1 MIIKSIDD
9 TRGYKGLPDGT
20 KVIFDEKITYIIGD
34 NYKTKST
41 ILSVPLWVMTG
52 YSLNGGNQEDV
63 SDDNRRN
70 LRNVTAQITIIDNE
84 GEEHSIFRSKGKS
97 NYVLLDGIRTTRE
110 SLSKFYKDI
119 QFFLCAYNPY
129 RFRSMKKDEQKELLL
144 RLLPNIEKEE
154 VFSLLTEEE
163 QEILGEPILDAK
175 EYNKEKRAK
184 IKEIEFEI
192 KRNEGIKESNLLTA
206 LKVEEK
212 EKTFDGQME
221 LLDLEAQYEN
231 LLKGGIG
238 AFNLEDIKKK
248 IKILEEKLS
257 KILKEDL
264 VNAKEKKNK
273 IQEKINN
280 VSSVNSECPVC
291 KQKIV
296 NEALR
301 KVLERQYNKEL
312 EALET
317 SIEKLKQEAKDYLTE
332 MNSKK
337 VLFNK
342 LNTSENKEKLEN
354 INTLKE
360 KIDNLKEEKLE
371 IELYNQ
377 RVETKNKEIRNSKLQ
392 IEKVE
397 DAIKKLNDAKELY
410 EKQIVVAKK
419 FRKLK
424 IEKQVRKIQNILDK
438 VTIEFYKIDT
448 STGEIIDDNE
458 YIVKYNGREYEKLSH
473 SQKMRADFEISNLI
487 NELAD
492 IHTPMFIDDA
502 ESIRDVNIKTNNQ
515 VVVAIFIKYSEL
527 KVLYD
532 YHNVL
537 EAKKASVDEQLRE
550 DRNINM
556 LNAA

>member
-20 KVIFDEKITYIIGD
+20 KVVFNEKITYIIGD

-52 YSLNGGNQEDV
+52 YSLNEGNQEDV
-63 SDDNRRN
+63 SDDNRPN

-97 NYVLLDGIRTTRE
+97 NYVLLDGVRTTRE
-110 SLSKFYKDI
+110 ALSKFYKDI

-154 VFSLLTEEE
+154 IFGLLTEEE
-163 QEILGEPILDAK
+163 QEILAEPILDAK

-212 EKTFDGQME
+212 DKTFDKEME

-238 AFNLEDIKKK
+238 AFNLEDIKRK
-248 IKILEEKLS
+248 IKLLEEKLS

-273 IQEKINN
+273 IQEKLNN

-301 KVLERQYNKEL
+301 KALERQYNKEL
-312 EALET
+312 ETLDT
-317 SIEKLKQEAKDYLTE
+317 SIEKLKQEAKDYLAE

-337 VLFNK
+337 TLFNK

-354 INTLKE
+354 ITTLKE
-360 KIDNLKEEKLE
+360 KIESLKEEKLE

-377 RVETKNKEIRNSKLQ
+377 KVEAKRKEIRNAKLQ

-397 DAIKKLNDAKELY
+397 DAIKTLTQTKELY
-410 EKQIVVAKK
+410 ENQIVVAKK

-424 IEKQVRKIQNILDK
+424 IERQVKRVQNLLDK
-438 VTIEFYKIDT
+438 VTIDFYKVDT
-448 STGEIIDDNE
+448 ST
-458 YIVKYNGREYEKLSH
+458 R
-473 SQKMRADFEISNLI
+473 
-487 NELAD
+487 
-492 IHTPMFIDDA
+492 
-502 ESIRDVNIKTNNQ
+502 
-515 VVVAIFIKYSEL
+515 
-527 KVLYD
+527 
-532 YHNVL
+532 
-537 EAKKASVDEQLRE
+537 
-550 DRNINM
+550 RNYR
-556 LNAA
+556 

>member
-20 KVIFDEKITYIIGD
+20 KVVFNEKITYIIGD

-52 YSLNGGNQEDV
+52 YSLNEGNQEDV
-63 SDDNRRN
+63 SDDNRPN

-110 SLSKFYKDI
+110 ALSKFYKDI

-154 VFSLLTEEE
+154 IFGLLTEEE
-163 QEILGEPILDAK
+163 QEILAEPILDAK

-212 EKTFDGQME
+212 DKTFDKEME

-238 AFNLEDIKKK
+238 AFNLEDIKRK
-248 IKILEEKLS
+248 IKLLEEKLS

-273 IQEKINN
+273 IQEKLNN

-301 KVLERQYNKEL
+301 KALERQYNKEL
-312 EALET
+312 ETLET
-317 SIEKLKQEAKDYLTE
+317 SIEKLKQEAKGYLAE

-337 VLFNK
+337 ALFNK

-354 INTLKE
+354 ITTLKE
-360 KIDNLKEEKLE
+360 KIESLKEEKLE
-371 IELYNQ
+371 IEIYNQ
-377 RVETKNKEIRNSKLQ
+377 KVEAKRKEIRNAKIQ

-397 DAIKKLNDAKELY
+397 DAIKTLTQTKELY
-410 EKQIVVAKK
+410 ENQIVVAKK

-424 IEKQVRKIQNILDK
+424 IERQVKRVQNLLDK
-438 VTIEFYKIDT
+438 VTIDFYKVDT
-448 STGEIIDDNE
+448 ST
-458 YIVKYNGREYEKLSH
+458 R
-473 SQKMRADFEISNLI
+473 
-487 NELAD
+487 
-492 IHTPMFIDDA
+492 
-502 ESIRDVNIKTNNQ
+502 
-515 VVVAIFIKYSEL
+515 
-527 KVLYD
+527 
-532 YHNVL
+532 
-537 EAKKASVDEQLRE
+537 
-550 DRNINM
+550 RNYR
-556 LNAA
+556 

>member
-20 KVIFDEKITYIIGD
+20 KVVFNEKITYIIGD

-52 YSLNGGNQEDV
+52 YSLNEGNQEDV
-63 SDDNRRN
+63 SDDNRPN
-70 LRNVTAQITIIDNE
+70 LRNVTAQITIIDND

-110 SLSKFYKDI
+110 ALSKFYKDI

-154 VFSLLTEEE
+154 IFSLLSEEE
-163 QEILGEPILDAK
+163 QEILAEPILDAK

-212 EKTFDGQME
+212 EKTFDKQME

-238 AFNLEDIKKK
+238 AFNLEDIKRK
-248 IKILEEKLS
+248 IKLLEEKLS

-264 VNAKEKKNK
+264 VNAKEKKKK
-273 IQEKINN
+273 IEEKINN

-301 KVLERQYNKEL
+301 KALERQYNKEL
-312 EALET
+312 ETLDT
-317 SIEKLKQEAKDYLTE
+317 SIEKLKQEAKNYLTE

-337 VLFNK
+337 ALFNK

-354 INTLKE
+354 ITTLKE
-360 KIDNLKEEKLE
+360 KIESLKEEKLE

-377 RVETKNKEIRNSKLQ
+377 KVEAKRKEIRNAKLQ

-397 DAIKKLNDAKELY
+397 DAIKTLTQTKELY
-410 EKQIVVAKK
+410 ENQIVVAKK

-424 IEKQVRKIQNILDK
+424 IERQVKRVQNLLDK
-438 VTIEFYKIDT
+438 VTIDFYKVDT
-448 STGEIIDDNE
+448 ST
-458 YIVKYNGREYEKLSH
+458 R
-473 SQKMRADFEISNLI
+473 
-487 NELAD
+487 
-492 IHTPMFIDDA
+492 
-502 ESIRDVNIKTNNQ
+502 
-515 VVVAIFIKYSEL
+515 
-527 KVLYD
+527 
-532 YHNVL
+532 
-537 EAKKASVDEQLRE
+537 
-550 DRNINM
+550 RNYR
-556 LNAA
+556 

>member
-20 KVIFDEKITYIIGD
+20 KVVFNEKITYIIGD

-52 YSLNGGNQEDV
+52 YSLNEGNQEDV
-63 SDDNRRN
+63 SDDNRPN

-110 SLSKFYKDI
+110 ALSKFYKDI

-154 VFSLLTEEE
+154 IFGLLTEEE
-163 QEILGEPILDAK
+163 QEILAEPILDAK

-212 EKTFDGQME
+212 DKTFDKEME

-238 AFNLEDIKKK
+238 AFNLEDIKRK
-248 IKILEEKLS
+248 IKLLEEKLS

-273 IQEKINN
+273 IQEKLNN
-280 VSSVNSECPVC
+280 VSSVNSKCPVC

-296 NEALR
+296 NEVLR
-301 KVLERQYNKEL
+301 KALERQYNKEL
-312 EALET
+312 ETLDT
-317 SIEKLKQEAKDYLTE
+317 SIEKLKQEAKDYLAE

-337 VLFNK
+337 TLFNK

-354 INTLKE
+354 ITALKE
-360 KIDNLKEEKLE
+360 KIESLKEEKLE
-371 IELYNQ
+371 IEIYNQ
-377 RVETKNKEIRNSKLQ
+377 KVEAKRKEIRNAKLQ

-397 DAIKKLNDAKELY
+397 DAIKTLTQTKELY
-410 EKQIVVAKK
+410 ENQIVVAKK

-424 IEKQVRKIQNILDK
+424 IERQVKRVQNLLDK
-438 VTIEFYKIDT
+438 VTIDFYKVDT
-448 STGEIIDDNE
+448 ST
-458 YIVKYNGREYEKLSH
+458 R
-473 SQKMRADFEISNLI
+473 
-487 NELAD
+487 
-492 IHTPMFIDDA
+492 
-502 ESIRDVNIKTNNQ
+502 
-515 VVVAIFIKYSEL
+515 
-527 KVLYD
+527 
-532 YHNVL
+532 
-537 EAKKASVDEQLRE
+537 
-550 DRNINM
+550 RNYR
-556 LNAA
+556 

>member
-20 KVIFDEKITYIIGD
+20 KVVFNEKITYIIGD

-52 YSLNGGNQEDV
+52 YSLNEGNQEDV
-63 SDDNRRN
+63 SDDNRPN

-97 NYVLLDGIRTTRE
+97 NYVLLDGVRTTRE
-110 SLSKFYKDI
+110 ALSKFYKDI

-154 VFSLLTEEE
+154 IFSLLSEEE
-163 QEILGEPILDAK
+163 QEILAEPILDAK

-212 EKTFDGQME
+212 DKTFDKEME

-238 AFNLEDIKKK
+238 AFNLEDIKRK
-248 IKILEEKLS
+248 IKLLEEKLS

-273 IQEKINN
+273 IQEKLNN

-301 KVLERQYNKEL
+301 KALERQYNKEL
-312 EALET
+312 ETLDT
-317 SIEKLKQEAKDYLTE
+317 SIEKLKQEAKGYLAE

-337 VLFNK
+337 ALFNK

-354 INTLKE
+354 ITTLKE
-360 KIDNLKEEKLE
+360 KIESLKEEKLE

-377 RVETKNKEIRNSKLQ
+377 KVEAKRKEIKNAKLQ

-397 DAIKKLNDAKELY
+397 DAIKTLTQTKELY
-410 EKQIVVAKK
+410 ENQIVVAKK

-424 IEKQVRKIQNILDK
+424 IERQVKRVQNLLDK
-438 VTIEFYKIDT
+438 VTIDFYKVDT
-448 STGEIIDDNE
+448 ST
-458 YIVKYNGREYEKLSH
+458 R
-473 SQKMRADFEISNLI
+473 
-487 NELAD
+487 
-492 IHTPMFIDDA
+492 
-502 ESIRDVNIKTNNQ
+502 
-515 VVVAIFIKYSEL
+515 
-527 KVLYD
+527 
-532 YHNVL
+532 
-537 EAKKASVDEQLRE
+537 
-550 DRNINM
+550 RNYR
-556 LNAA
+556 

>member
-20 KVIFDEKITYIIGD
+20 KVVFNEKITYIIGD

-52 YSLNGGNQEDV
+52 YSLNEGNQEDV
-63 SDDNRRN
+63 SDDNRPN
-70 LRNVTAQITIIDNE
+70 LRNVTAQITIIDND

-110 SLSKFYKDI
+110 ALSKFYKDI

-154 VFSLLTEEE
+154 VFNLLSKEE
-163 QEILGEPILDAK
+163 QQILGEPILDAK

-212 EKTFDGQME
+212 DKTFDKEME

-238 AFNLEDIKKK
+238 AFNLEDIKRK
-248 IKILEEKLS
+248 IKLLEEKLS

-264 VNAKEKKNK
+264 VKAKEKKNK
-273 IQEKINN
+273 IQEKLNN

-301 KVLERQYNKEL
+301 KALERQYNKEL
-312 EALET
+312 ETLDT
-317 SIEKLKQEAKDYLTE
+317 SIEKLKQEAKDYLAE

-337 VLFNK
+337 TLFNK

-354 INTLKE
+354 ITALKE
-360 KIDNLKEEKLE
+360 KIESLKEEKLE
-371 IELYNQ
+371 IEIYNQ
-377 RVETKNKEIRNSKLQ
+377 KVEAKRKEIRNAKLQ

-397 DAIKKLNDAKELY
+397 DAIKTLTQTKELY
-410 EKQIVVAKK
+410 ENQIVVAKK

-424 IEKQVRKIQNILDK
+424 IERQVKRVQNLLDK
-438 VTIEFYKIDT
+438 VTIDFYKVDT
-448 STGEIIDDNE
+448 ST
-458 YIVKYNGREYEKLSH
+458 R
-473 SQKMRADFEISNLI
+473 
-487 NELAD
+487 
-492 IHTPMFIDDA
+492 
-502 ESIRDVNIKTNNQ
+502 
-515 VVVAIFIKYSEL
+515 
-527 KVLYD
+527 
-532 YHNVL
+532 
-537 EAKKASVDEQLRE
+537 
-550 DRNINM
+550 RNYR
-556 LNAA
+556 

>member
-20 KVIFDEKITYIIGD
+20 KVVFNEKITYIIGD

-52 YSLNGGNQEDV
+52 YSLNEGNQEDV
-63 SDDNRRN
+63 SDDNRPN
-70 LRNVTAQITIIDNE
+70 LRNVTAQITIIDND

-110 SLSKFYKDI
+110 ALSKFYKDI

-154 VFSLLTEEE
+154 IFGLLTEEE
-163 QEILGEPILDAK
+163 QEILAEPILDAK

-212 EKTFDGQME
+212 DKTFDKEME

-238 AFNLEDIKKK
+238 AFNLEDIKRK
-248 IKILEEKLS
+248 IKLLEEKLS

-273 IQEKINN
+273 IQEKLNN
-280 VSSVNSECPVC
+280 VSSVNSKCPVC

-312 EALET
+312 ETLET
-317 SIEKLKQEAKDYLTE
+317 SIEKLKQEAKGYLAE

-337 VLFNK
+337 ALFNK

-354 INTLKE
+354 ITTLKE
-360 KIDNLKEEKLE
+360 KIESLKEEKLE

-377 RVETKNKEIRNSKLQ
+377 KVEAKRKEIRNAKLQ

-397 DAIKKLNDAKELY
+397 DAIKTLSHTKELY

-424 IEKQVRKIQNILDK
+424 IERQVKLIRNLLDK
-438 VTIEFYKIDT
+438 VTIDFYKVDT
-448 STGEIIDDNE
+448 ST
-458 YIVKYNGREYEKLSH
+458 R
-473 SQKMRADFEISNLI
+473 
-487 NELAD
+487 
-492 IHTPMFIDDA
+492 
-502 ESIRDVNIKTNNQ
+502 
-515 VVVAIFIKYSEL
+515 
-527 KVLYD
+527 
-532 YHNVL
+532 
-537 EAKKASVDEQLRE
+537 
-550 DRNINM
+550 RNHR
-556 LNAA
+556 

>member
-20 KVIFDEKITYIIGD
+20 KVVFNEKITYIIGD

-52 YSLNGGNQEDV
+52 YSLNEGNQEDV
-63 SDDNRRN
+63 SDDNRPN
-70 LRNVTAQITIIDNE
+70 LRNVTAQITIIDND

-110 SLSKFYKDI
+110 ALSKFYKDI

-154 VFSLLTEEE
+154 IFGLLTEEE
-163 QEILGEPILDAK
+163 QEILAEPILDAK

-212 EKTFDGQME
+212 EKTFDKEME

-238 AFNLEDIKKK
+238 AFNLEDIKRK
-248 IKILEEKLS
+248 IKLLEEKLS

-280 VSSVNSECPVC
+280 VSSVNSKCPVC

-312 EALET
+312 ETLET
-317 SIEKLKQEAKDYLTE
+317 SIEKLKQEAKGYLAE

-337 VLFNK
+337 ALFNK

-354 INTLKE
+354 ITTLKE
-360 KIDNLKEEKLE
+360 KIENLKEEKLE

-377 RVETKNKEIRNSKLQ
+377 KVEAKRKEIRNAKLQ

-397 DAIKKLNDAKELY
+397 DAIKTLTQTKELY

-424 IEKQVRKIQNILDK
+424 IERQVKRVRNLLDK
-438 VTIEFYKIDT
+438 VTIDFYKVDT
-448 STGEIIDDNE
+448 ST
-458 YIVKYNGREYEKLSH
+458 R
-473 SQKMRADFEISNLI
+473 
-487 NELAD
+487 
-492 IHTPMFIDDA
+492 
-502 ESIRDVNIKTNNQ
+502 RD
-515 VVVAIFIKYSEL
+515 Y
-527 KVLYD
+527 
-532 YHNVL
+532 
-537 EAKKASVDEQLRE
+537 R
-550 DRNINM
+550 
-556 LNAA
+556 

>member
-20 KVIFDEKITYIIGD
+20 KVVFNEKITYIIGD

-52 YSLNGGNQEDV
+52 YSLNEGNQEDV
-63 SDDNRRN
+63 SDDNRPN
-70 LRNVTAQITIIDNE
+70 LRNVTAQITIIDND

-110 SLSKFYKDI
+110 ALSKFYKDI

-154 VFSLLTEEE
+154 IFGLLTEEE
-163 QEILGEPILDAK
+163 QEILAEPILDAK

-212 EKTFDGQME
+212 EKTFDKEME

-238 AFNLEDIKKK
+238 AFNLEDIKNK
-248 IKILEEKLS
+248 INLLERKLS

-264 VNAKEKKNK
+264 VNAKEKKNR
-273 IQEKINN
+273 IQEKLNN
-280 VSSVNSECPVC
+280 VSSVNSKCPVC

-301 KVLERQYNKEL
+301 KALERQYNKEL
-312 EALET
+312 ETLDT
-317 SIEKLKQEAKDYLTE
+317 SIEKLKQEAKDYLAE

-337 VLFNK
+337 TLFNK

-354 INTLKE
+354 ITALKE
-360 KIDNLKEEKLE
+360 KIESLKEEKLE
-371 IELYNQ
+371 IEIYNQ
-377 RVETKNKEIRNSKLQ
+377 KVEAKRKEIRNAKLQ

-397 DAIKKLNDAKELY
+397 DAIKTLTQTKELY
-410 EKQIVVAKK
+410 ENQIVVAKK

-424 IEKQVRKIQNILDK
+424 IERQVKRVQNLLDK
-438 VTIEFYKIDT
+438 VTIDFYKVDT
-448 STGEIIDDNE
+448 ST
-458 YIVKYNGREYEKLSH
+458 R
-473 SQKMRADFEISNLI
+473 
-487 NELAD
+487 
-492 IHTPMFIDDA
+492 
-502 ESIRDVNIKTNNQ
+502 
-515 VVVAIFIKYSEL
+515 
-527 KVLYD
+527 
-532 YHNVL
+532 
-537 EAKKASVDEQLRE
+537 
-550 DRNINM
+550 RNYR
-556 LNAA
+556 

>member
-20 KVIFDEKITYIIGD
+20 KVVFNEKITYIIGD

-52 YSLNGGNQEDV
+52 YSLNEGNQEDV
-63 SDDNRRN
+63 SDDNRPN

-110 SLSKFYKDI
+110 ALSKFYKDI

-154 VFSLLTEEE
+154 IFGLLTEEE
-163 QEILGEPILDAK
+163 QEILAEPILDAK

-212 EKTFDGQME
+212 DKTFDKEME

-238 AFNLEDIKKK
+238 AFNLEDIKRK
-248 IKILEEKLS
+248 IKLLEEKLS

-273 IQEKINN
+273 IQEKLNN

-301 KVLERQYNKEL
+301 KALERQYNKEL
-312 EALET
+312 ETLDA
-317 SIEKLKQEAKDYLTE
+317 SIEKLKQEAKDYLAE

-337 VLFNK
+337 ALFNK

-354 INTLKE
+354 ITTLKE
-360 KIDNLKEEKLE
+360 KIENLKEEKLE

-377 RVETKNKEIRNSKLQ
+377 KVEAKRKEIRNAKLQ

-397 DAIKKLNDAKELY
+397 DAIKTLSHTKELY

-424 IEKQVRKIQNILDK
+424 IERQVKLIRNLLDK
-438 VTIEFYKIDT
+438 VTIDFYKVDT
-448 STGEIIDDNE
+448 ST
-458 YIVKYNGREYEKLSH
+458 R
-473 SQKMRADFEISNLI
+473 
-487 NELAD
+487 
-492 IHTPMFIDDA
+492 
-502 ESIRDVNIKTNNQ
+502 
-515 VVVAIFIKYSEL
+515 
-527 KVLYD
+527 
-532 YHNVL
+532 
-537 EAKKASVDEQLRE
+537 
-550 DRNINM
+550 RNHR
-556 LNAA
+556 

>member
-20 KVIFDEKITYIIGD
+20 KVVFNEKITYIIGD

-52 YSLNGGNQEDV
+52 YSLNEGNQEDV
-63 SDDNRRN
+63 SDDNRPN
-70 LRNVTAQITIIDNE
+70 LRNVTAQITIIDND

-110 SLSKFYKDI
+110 ALSKFYKDI

-154 VFSLLTEEE
+154 IFGLLTEEE
-163 QEILGEPILDAK
+163 QEILAEPILDAK

-212 EKTFDGQME
+212 EKTFDKEME

-238 AFNLEDIKKK
+238 AFNLEDIKRK
-248 IKILEEKLS
+248 IKLLEEKLS

-273 IQEKINN
+273 IQEKLNN
-280 VSSVNSECPVC
+280 VSSVNSKCPVC

-301 KVLERQYNKEL
+301 KALERQYNKEL
-312 EALET
+312 ETLDT
-317 SIEKLKQEAKDYLTE
+317 SIEKLKQEAKDYLAE

-337 VLFNK
+337 ALFNK

-354 INTLKE
+354 ITALKE
-360 KIDNLKEEKLE
+360 KIESLKEEKLE
-371 IELYNQ
+371 IEIYNQ
-377 RVETKNKEIRNSKLQ
+377 KVEAKRKEIKNAKLQ

-397 DAIKKLNDAKELY
+397 DAIKTLTQTKELY
-410 EKQIVVAKK
+410 ENQIVVAKK

-424 IEKQVRKIQNILDK
+424 IERQVKRVQNLLDK
-438 VTIEFYKIDT
+438 VTIDFYKVDT
-448 STGEIIDDNE
+448 ST
-458 YIVKYNGREYEKLSH
+458 R
-473 SQKMRADFEISNLI
+473 
-487 NELAD
+487 
-492 IHTPMFIDDA
+492 
-502 ESIRDVNIKTNNQ
+502 RD
-515 VVVAIFIKYSEL
+515 Y
-527 KVLYD
+527 
-532 YHNVL
+532 
-537 EAKKASVDEQLRE
+537 R
-550 DRNINM
+550 
-556 LNAA
+556 

>member
-20 KVIFDEKITYIIGD
+20 KVVFNEKITYIIGD

-52 YSLNGGNQEDV
+52 YSLNEGNQEDV
-63 SDDNRRN
+63 SDDNRPN

-110 SLSKFYKDI
+110 ALSKFYKDI

-154 VFSLLTEEE
+154 IFGLLTEEE
-163 QEILGEPILDAK
+163 QEILAEPILDAK

-212 EKTFDGQME
+212 EKTFDKQME

-238 AFNLEDIKKK
+238 AFNLEDIKRK
-248 IKILEEKLS
+248 IKLLEEKLS

-264 VNAKEKKNK
+264 VNAKEKKKK
-273 IQEKINN
+273 IEEKINN

-301 KVLERQYNKEL
+301 KALERQYNKEL
-312 EALET
+312 ETLDA
-317 SIEKLKQEAKDYLTE
+317 SIEKLKQEAKDYLAE

-337 VLFNK
+337 ALFNK

-354 INTLKE
+354 ITTLKE
-360 KIDNLKEEKLE
+360 KIENLKEEKLE

-377 RVETKNKEIRNSKLQ
+377 KVEAKRKEIRNAKLQ

-397 DAIKKLNDAKELY
+397 DAIKTLSQTKELY
-410 EKQIVVAKK
+410 ENQIVVAKK

-424 IEKQVRKIQNILDK
+424 IERQVKLIRNLLDK
-438 VTIEFYKIDT
+438 VTIDFYKVDT
-448 STGEIIDDNE
+448 ST
-458 YIVKYNGREYEKLSH
+458 R
-473 SQKMRADFEISNLI
+473 
-487 NELAD
+487 
-492 IHTPMFIDDA
+492 
-502 ESIRDVNIKTNNQ
+502 
-515 VVVAIFIKYSEL
+515 
-527 KVLYD
+527 
-532 YHNVL
+532 
-537 EAKKASVDEQLRE
+537 
-550 DRNINM
+550 RNHR
-556 LNAA
+556 

>member
-20 KVIFDEKITYIIGD
+20 KVVFNEKITYIIGD

-52 YSLNGGNQEDV
+52 YSLNEGNQEDV
-63 SDDNRRN
+63 SDDNRPN

-110 SLSKFYKDI
+110 ALSKFYKDI

-154 VFSLLTEEE
+154 IFGLLTEEE
-163 QEILGEPILDAK
+163 QEILAETILDAK

-212 EKTFDGQME
+212 DKTFDKEME

-238 AFNLEDIKKK
+238 AFNLEDIKRK
-248 IKILEEKLS
+248 IKLLEEKLS

-301 KVLERQYNKEL
+301 KALERQYNKEL
-312 EALET
+312 ETLDT
-317 SIEKLKQEAKDYLTE
+317 SIEKLKQEAKDYLAE

-337 VLFNK
+337 TLFNK

-354 INTLKE
+354 ITALKE
-360 KIDNLKEEKLE
+360 KIESLKEEKLE
-371 IELYNQ
+371 IEIYNQ
-377 RVETKNKEIRNSKLQ
+377 KVEAKRKEIKNAKLQ

-397 DAIKKLNDAKELY
+397 DAIKTLTETKELY

-424 IEKQVRKIQNILDK
+424 IERQVKRVQNLLDK
-438 VTIEFYKIDT
+438 VTIDFYKADT
-448 STGEIIDDNE
+448 ST
-458 YIVKYNGREYEKLSH
+458 R
-473 SQKMRADFEISNLI
+473 
-487 NELAD
+487 
-492 IHTPMFIDDA
+492 
-502 ESIRDVNIKTNNQ
+502 
-515 VVVAIFIKYSEL
+515 
-527 KVLYD
+527 
-532 YHNVL
+532 
-537 EAKKASVDEQLRE
+537 
-550 DRNINM
+550 RNYR
-556 LNAA
+556 

>member
-20 KVIFDEKITYIIGD
+20 KVVFNEKITYIVGD

-52 YSLNGGNQEDV
+52 YSLNEGNQEDV
-63 SDDNRRN
+63 SDDNRPN

-110 SLSKFYKDI
+110 ALSKFYKDI

-154 VFSLLTEEE
+154 IFGLLTEEE
-163 QEILGEPILDAK
+163 QEILAEPILDAK

-212 EKTFDGQME
+212 EKTFDKEME

-238 AFNLEDIKKK
+238 AFNLEDIKRK
-248 IKILEEKLS
+248 IKLLEEKLS

-273 IQEKINN
+273 IQEKLNN

-301 KVLERQYNKEL
+301 KALERQYNKEL
-312 EALET
+312 ETLDT
-317 SIEKLKQEAKDYLTE
+317 SIEKLKQEAKDYLAE

-337 VLFNK
+337 TLFNK

-354 INTLKE
+354 ITALKE
-360 KIDNLKEEKLE
+360 KIESLKEEKLE
-371 IELYNQ
+371 IEIYNQ
-377 RVETKNKEIRNSKLQ
+377 KVEAKRKEIKNAKLQ

-397 DAIKKLNDAKELY
+397 DAIKTLTQTKELY
-410 EKQIVVAKK
+410 ENQIVVAKK

-424 IEKQVRKIQNILDK
+424 IERQVKRVQNLLDK
-438 VTIEFYKIDT
+438 VTIDFYKVDT
-448 STGEIIDDNE
+448 ST
-458 YIVKYNGREYEKLSH
+458 R
-473 SQKMRADFEISNLI
+473 
-487 NELAD
+487 
-492 IHTPMFIDDA
+492 
-502 ESIRDVNIKTNNQ
+502 
-515 VVVAIFIKYSEL
+515 
-527 KVLYD
+527 
-532 YHNVL
+532 
-537 EAKKASVDEQLRE
+537 
-550 DRNINM
+550 RNYR
-556 LNAA
+556 

>member
-20 KVIFDEKITYIIGD
+20 KVVFNEKITYIIGD

-52 YSLNGGNQEDV
+52 YSLNEGNQEDV
-63 SDDNRRN
+63 SDDNRPN
-70 LRNVTAQITIIDNE
+70 LRNVTAQITIIDND

-110 SLSKFYKDI
+110 ALSKFYKDI

-154 VFSLLTEEE
+154 IFGLLTEEE
-163 QEILGEPILDAK
+163 QEILAEPILDAK

-212 EKTFDGQME
+212 EKTFDKQME

-238 AFNLEDIKKK
+238 AFNLEDIKRK
-248 IKILEEKLS
+248 IKLLEEKLS

-273 IQEKINN
+273 IQEKLNN
-280 VSSVNSECPVC
+280 VSSVNSKCPVC

-312 EALET
+312 ETLET
-317 SIEKLKQEAKDYLTE
+317 SIEKLKQEAKDYLAE

-337 VLFNK
+337 ALFNK

-354 INTLKE
+354 ITTLKD
-360 KIDNLKEEKLE
+360 KIESLKEEKLK

-377 RVETKNKEIRNSKLQ
+377 KVEAKSKEIRNAKLQ

-397 DAIKKLNDAKELY
+397 DAIKTLSQTKELY
-410 EKQIVVAKK
+410 ENQIVVAKK

-424 IEKQVRKIQNILDK
+424 IERQVKLIRNLLDK
-438 VTIEFYKIDT
+438 VTIDFYKVDT
-448 STGEIIDDNE
+448 ST
-458 YIVKYNGREYEKLSH
+458 R
-473 SQKMRADFEISNLI
+473 
-487 NELAD
+487 
-492 IHTPMFIDDA
+492 
-502 ESIRDVNIKTNNQ
+502 
-515 VVVAIFIKYSEL
+515 
-527 KVLYD
+527 
-532 YHNVL
+532 
-537 EAKKASVDEQLRE
+537 
-550 DRNINM
+550 RNHR
-556 LNAA
+556 

>member
-20 KVIFDEKITYIIGD
+20 KVVFNEKITYIIGD

-52 YSLNGGNQEDV
+52 YSLNEGNQEDV
-63 SDDNRRN
+63 SDDNRPN

-97 NYVLLDGIRTTRE
+97 NYVLLDGVRTTRE
-110 SLSKFYKDI
+110 ALSKFYKDI

-154 VFSLLTEEE
+154 IFSLLSEEE
-163 QEILGEPILDAK
+163 QEILAEPILDAK

-212 EKTFDGQME
+212 DKTFDKEME

-238 AFNLEDIKKK
+238 AFNLEDIKRK
-248 IKILEEKLS
+248 IKLLEEKLS

-273 IQEKINN
+273 IQEKLNN

-301 KVLERQYNKEL
+301 KALERQYNKEL
-312 EALET
+312 ETLDT
-317 SIEKLKQEAKDYLTE
+317 SIEKLKQEAKGYLAE

-337 VLFNK
+337 ALFNK

-354 INTLKE
+354 ITTLKE
-360 KIDNLKEEKLE
+360 KIESLKEEKLE

-377 RVETKNKEIRNSKLQ
+377 KVEAKRKEIRNAKLQ

-397 DAIKKLNDAKELY
+397 DAIKTLTQTKELY
-410 EKQIVVAKK
+410 ENQIVVAKK

-424 IEKQVRKIQNILDK
+424 IERQVKRVQNLLDK
-438 VTIEFYKIDT
+438 VTIDFYKVDT
-448 STGEIIDDNE
+448 ST
-458 YIVKYNGREYEKLSH
+458 R
-473 SQKMRADFEISNLI
+473 
-487 NELAD
+487 
-492 IHTPMFIDDA
+492 
-502 ESIRDVNIKTNNQ
+502 
-515 VVVAIFIKYSEL
+515 
-527 KVLYD
+527 
-532 YHNVL
+532 
-537 EAKKASVDEQLRE
+537 
-550 DRNINM
+550 RNYR
-556 LNAA
+556 

>member
-20 KVIFDEKITYIIGD
+20 KVVFNEKITYIIGD

-52 YSLNGGNQEDV
+52 YSLNEGNQEDV

-110 SLSKFYKDI
+110 ALSKFYKDI

-154 VFSLLTEEE
+154 IFGLLTEEE
-163 QEILGEPILDAK
+163 QEILAEPILDAK

-212 EKTFDGQME
+212 EKTFDKEME

-238 AFNLEDIKKK
+238 AFNLEDIKRK
-248 IKILEEKLS
+248 IKLLEEKLS

-273 IQEKINN
+273 IQEKLNN
-280 VSSVNSECPVC
+280 VSSVNSKCPVC

-301 KVLERQYNKEL
+301 KALERQYNKEL

-317 SIEKLKQEAKDYLTE
+317 SIEKLKQEAKDYLAE

-337 VLFNK
+337 ALFNK

-354 INTLKE
+354 ITTLKE
-360 KIDNLKEEKLE
+360 KIENLKEEKLE

-377 RVETKNKEIRNSKLQ
+377 KVEAKRKEIRNAKLQ

-397 DAIKKLNDAKELY
+397 DAIKTLTQTKELY
-410 EKQIVVAKK
+410 ENQIVVAKK

-424 IEKQVRKIQNILDK
+424 IERQVKRVQNLLDK
-438 VTIEFYKIDT
+438 VTIDFYKVDT
-448 STGEIIDDNE
+448 ST
-458 YIVKYNGREYEKLSH
+458 R
-473 SQKMRADFEISNLI
+473 
-487 NELAD
+487 
-492 IHTPMFIDDA
+492 
-502 ESIRDVNIKTNNQ
+502 
-515 VVVAIFIKYSEL
+515 
-527 KVLYD
+527 
-532 YHNVL
+532 
-537 EAKKASVDEQLRE
+537 
-550 DRNINM
+550 RNHR
-556 LNAA
+556 

>member
-20 KVIFDEKITYIIGD
+20 KVVFNEKITYIIGD

-52 YSLNGGNQEDV
+52 YSLNEGNQEDV
-63 SDDNRRN
+63 SDDNRPN
-70 LRNVTAQITIIDNE
+70 LRNVTAQITIIDND

-110 SLSKFYKDI
+110 ALSKFYKDI

-154 VFSLLTEEE
+154 IFGLLTEEE
-163 QEILGEPILDAK
+163 QEILAEPILDAK

-212 EKTFDGQME
+212 DKTFDKEME

-238 AFNLEDIKKK
+238 AFNLEDIKRK
-248 IKILEEKLS
+248 IKLLEEKLS

-273 IQEKINN
+273 IQEKLNN

-301 KVLERQYNKEL
+301 KALERQYNKEL
-312 EALET
+312 ETLDT
-317 SIEKLKQEAKDYLTE
+317 SIEKLKQEAKDYLAE

-337 VLFNK
+337 ALFNK

-354 INTLKE
+354 ITALKE
-360 KIDNLKEEKLE
+360 KIESLKEEKLE
-371 IELYNQ
+371 IEIYNQ
-377 RVETKNKEIRNSKLQ
+377 KVEAKRKEIKNAKLQ

-397 DAIKKLNDAKELY
+397 DAIKTLTETKELY
-410 EKQIVVAKK
+410 ENQIVVAKK

-424 IEKQVRKIQNILDK
+424 IERQVKRVQNLLDK
-438 VTIEFYKIDT
+438 VTIDFYKVDT
-448 STGEIIDDNE
+448 ST
-458 YIVKYNGREYEKLSH
+458 R
-473 SQKMRADFEISNLI
+473 
-487 NELAD
+487 
-492 IHTPMFIDDA
+492 
-502 ESIRDVNIKTNNQ
+502 
-515 VVVAIFIKYSEL
+515 
-527 KVLYD
+527 
-532 YHNVL
+532 
-537 EAKKASVDEQLRE
+537 
-550 DRNINM
+550 RNYR
-556 LNAA
+556 

>member
-20 KVIFDEKITYIIGD
+20 KVVFNEKITYIIGD

-52 YSLNGGNQEDV
+52 YSLNEGNQEDV
-63 SDDNRRN
+63 SDDNRPN

-97 NYVLLDGIRTTRE
+97 NYVLLDGVRTTRE
-110 SLSKFYKDI
+110 ALSKFYKDI

-154 VFSLLTEEE
+154 IFGLLTEEE
-163 QEILGEPILDAK
+163 QEILAEPILDAK

-212 EKTFDGQME
+212 EKTFDKEME

-238 AFNLEDIKKK
+238 AFNLEDIKRK
-248 IKILEEKLS
+248 IKLLEEKLS

-312 EALET
+312 ETLET
-317 SIEKLKQEAKDYLTE
+317 SIEKLKQEAKGYLAE

-337 VLFNK
+337 ALFNK

-354 INTLKE
+354 ITTLKE
-360 KIDNLKEEKLE
+360 KIESLKEEKLE
-371 IELYNQ
+371 IEIYNQ
-377 RVETKNKEIRNSKLQ
+377 KVEAKRKEIKNAKLQ

-397 DAIKKLNDAKELY
+397 DAIKTLTETKELY

-424 IEKQVRKIQNILDK
+424 IERQVKRVQNLLDK
-438 VTIEFYKIDT
+438 VTIDFYKVDT
-448 STGEIIDDNE
+448 ST
-458 YIVKYNGREYEKLSH
+458 R
-473 SQKMRADFEISNLI
+473 
-487 NELAD
+487 
-492 IHTPMFIDDA
+492 
-502 ESIRDVNIKTNNQ
+502 
-515 VVVAIFIKYSEL
+515 
-527 KVLYD
+527 
-532 YHNVL
+532 
-537 EAKKASVDEQLRE
+537 
-550 DRNINM
+550 RNYR
-556 LNAA
+556 

>member
-20 KVIFDEKITYIIGD
+20 KVVFNEKITYIIGD

-52 YSLNGGNQEDV
+52 YSLNEGNQEDV
-63 SDDNRRN
+63 SDDNRPN
-70 LRNVTAQITIIDNE
+70 LRNVTAQITIIDND

-110 SLSKFYKDI
+110 ALSKFYKDI

-154 VFSLLTEEE
+154 IFGLLTEEE
-163 QEILGEPILDAK
+163 QEILAEPILDAK

-212 EKTFDGQME
+212 EKTFDKQME

-238 AFNLEDIKKK
+238 AFNLEDIKRK
-248 IKILEEKLS
+248 IKLLEEKLS

-301 KVLERQYNKEL
+301 KALERQYNKEL
-312 EALET
+312 ETLDA
-317 SIEKLKQEAKDYLTE
+317 SIEKLKQEAKDYLAE

-337 VLFNK
+337 ALFNK

-354 INTLKE
+354 ITTLKD
-360 KIDNLKEEKLE
+360 KIESLKEEKLE

-377 RVETKNKEIRNSKLQ
+377 KVEAKSKEIRNAKIQ

-397 DAIKKLNDAKELY
+397 DAIKTLTETKELY
-410 EKQIVVAKK
+410 ENQIVVAKK

-424 IEKQVRKIQNILDK
+424 IERQVKLIRNLLDK
-438 VTIEFYKIDT
+438 VTIDFYKVDT
-448 STGEIIDDNE
+448 ST
-458 YIVKYNGREYEKLSH
+458 R
-473 SQKMRADFEISNLI
+473 
-487 NELAD
+487 
-492 IHTPMFIDDA
+492 
-502 ESIRDVNIKTNNQ
+502 
-515 VVVAIFIKYSEL
+515 
-527 KVLYD
+527 
-532 YHNVL
+532 
-537 EAKKASVDEQLRE
+537 
-550 DRNINM
+550 RNHR
-556 LNAA
+556 

>member
-20 KVIFDEKITYIIGD
+20 KVVFNEKITYIIGD

-52 YSLNGGNQEDV
+52 YSLNEGNQEDV
-63 SDDNRRN
+63 SDDNRPN

-110 SLSKFYKDI
+110 ALSKFYKDI

-154 VFSLLTEEE
+154 IFGLLTEEE
-163 QEILGEPILDAK
+163 QEILAEPILDAK

-192 KRNEGIKESNLLTA
+192 KRNEGIKESNLLIA

-212 EKTFDGQME
+212 EKTFDKEME

-238 AFNLEDIKKK
+238 AFNLEDIKRK
-248 IKILEEKLS
+248 IKLLEEKLS

-273 IQEKINN
+273 IQEKLNN
-280 VSSVNSECPVC
+280 VSLVNSKCPVC

-312 EALET
+312 ETLET
-317 SIEKLKQEAKDYLTE
+317 SIEKLKQEAKGYLAE

-337 VLFNK
+337 ALFNK

-354 INTLKE
+354 ITTLKE
-360 KIDNLKEEKLE
+360 KIESLKEEKLE

-377 RVETKNKEIRNSKLQ
+377 KVEAKRKEIRNAKLQ

-397 DAIKKLNDAKELY
+397 DAIKTLTQTKELY
-410 EKQIVVAKK
+410 ENQIVVAKK

-424 IEKQVRKIQNILDK
+424 IERQVKLIKNLLDK
-438 VTIEFYKIDT
+438 VTIDFYKVDT
-448 STGEIIDDNE
+448 ST
-458 YIVKYNGREYEKLSH
+458 R
-473 SQKMRADFEISNLI
+473 
-487 NELAD
+487 
-492 IHTPMFIDDA
+492 
-502 ESIRDVNIKTNNQ
+502 
-515 VVVAIFIKYSEL
+515 
-527 KVLYD
+527 
-532 YHNVL
+532 
-537 EAKKASVDEQLRE
+537 
-550 DRNINM
+550 RNYR
-556 LNAA
+556 

>member
-20 KVIFDEKITYIIGD
+20 KVVFNEKITYIIGD

-52 YSLNGGNQEDV
+52 YSLNEGNQEDV
-63 SDDNRRN
+63 SDDNRPN

-110 SLSKFYKDI
+110 ALSKFYKDI

-129 RFRSMKKDEQKELLL
+129 RFRTMKKDEQKELLL

-154 VFSLLTEEE
+154 IFGLLTEEE
-163 QEILGEPILDAK
+163 QEILAEPILDAK

-212 EKTFDGQME
+212 EKTFDKQME

-238 AFNLEDIKKK
+238 AFNLEDIKRK
-248 IKILEEKLS
+248 IKLLEEKLS

-264 VNAKEKKNK
+264 VNAKEKKKK
-273 IQEKINN
+273 IEEKINN

-301 KVLERQYNKEL
+301 KALERQYNKEL
-312 EALET
+312 ETLDA
-317 SIEKLKQEAKDYLTE
+317 SIEKLKQEAKGYLAE

-337 VLFNK
+337 ALFNK

-354 INTLKE
+354 ITTLKE
-360 KIDNLKEEKLE
+360 KIESLKEEKLE

-377 RVETKNKEIRNSKLQ
+377 KVEAKRKEIRNAKLQ

-397 DAIKKLNDAKELY
+397 DAIKTLSHTKELY

-424 IEKQVRKIQNILDK
+424 IERQVKLIRNLLDK
-438 VTIEFYKIDT
+438 VTIDFYKVDT
-448 STGEIIDDNE
+448 ST
-458 YIVKYNGREYEKLSH
+458 R
-473 SQKMRADFEISNLI
+473 
-487 NELAD
+487 
-492 IHTPMFIDDA
+492 
-502 ESIRDVNIKTNNQ
+502 
-515 VVVAIFIKYSEL
+515 
-527 KVLYD
+527 
-532 YHNVL
+532 
-537 EAKKASVDEQLRE
+537 
-550 DRNINM
+550 RNYR
-556 LNAA
+556 

>member
-20 KVIFDEKITYIIGD
+20 KVVFNEKITYIIGD

-52 YSLNGGNQEDV
+52 YSLNEGNQEDV
-63 SDDNRRN
+63 SDDNRPN

-110 SLSKFYKDI
+110 ALSKFYKDI

-154 VFSLLTEEE
+154 IFGLLTEEE
-163 QEILGEPILDAK
+163 QEILAEPILDAK

-212 EKTFDGQME
+212 DKTFDKEME

-238 AFNLEDIKKK
+238 AFNLEDIKRK
-248 IKILEEKLS
+248 IKLLEEKLS

-264 VNAKEKKNK
+264 VNAKEKKNR
-273 IQEKINN
+273 IQEKLNN
-280 VSSVNSECPVC
+280 VSSVNSKCPVC

-301 KVLERQYNKEL
+301 KALERQYNKEL
-312 EALET
+312 ETLDT
-317 SIEKLKQEAKDYLTE
+317 SIEKLKQEAKDYLAE

-337 VLFNK
+337 TLFNK

-354 INTLKE
+354 ITALKE
-360 KIDNLKEEKLE
+360 KIESLKEEKLE
-371 IELYNQ
+371 IEIYNQ
-377 RVETKNKEIRNSKLQ
+377 KVEAKRKEIRNAKLQ

-397 DAIKKLNDAKELY
+397 DAIKTLTQTKELY
-410 EKQIVVAKK
+410 ENQIVVAKK

-424 IEKQVRKIQNILDK
+424 IERQVKRVQNLLDK
-438 VTIEFYKIDT
+438 VTIDFYKVDT
-448 STGEIIDDNE
+448 ST
-458 YIVKYNGREYEKLSH
+458 R
-473 SQKMRADFEISNLI
+473 
-487 NELAD
+487 
-492 IHTPMFIDDA
+492 
-502 ESIRDVNIKTNNQ
+502 
-515 VVVAIFIKYSEL
+515 
-527 KVLYD
+527 
-532 YHNVL
+532 
-537 EAKKASVDEQLRE
+537 
-550 DRNINM
+550 RNYR
-556 LNAA
+556 

>member
-20 KVIFDEKITYIIGD
+20 KVVFNEKITYIIGD

-52 YSLNGGNQEDV
+52 YSLNEGNQEDV
-63 SDDNRRN
+63 SDDNRPN
-70 LRNVTAQITIIDNE
+70 LRNVTAQITIIDND

-110 SLSKFYKDI
+110 ALSKFYKDI

-154 VFSLLTEEE
+154 IFGLLTEEE
-163 QEILGEPILDAK
+163 QEILAEPILDAK

-212 EKTFDGQME
+212 DKTFDKEME

-238 AFNLEDIKKK
+238 AFNLEDIKRK
-248 IKILEEKLS
+248 IKLLEEKLS

-312 EALET
+312 ETLET
-317 SIEKLKQEAKDYLTE
+317 SIEKLKQEAKGYLAE

-337 VLFNK
+337 ALFNK

-354 INTLKE
+354 ITTLKE
-360 KIDNLKEEKLE
+360 KIESLKEEKLE

-377 RVETKNKEIRNSKLQ
+377 KVEAKRKEIRNAKLQ

-397 DAIKKLNDAKELY
+397 DAIKTLTQTKELY
-410 EKQIVVAKK
+410 ENQIVVAKK

-424 IEKQVRKIQNILDK
+424 IERQVKRVQNLLDK
-438 VTIEFYKIDT
+438 VTIDFYKVDT
-448 STGEIIDDNE
+448 ST
-458 YIVKYNGREYEKLSH
+458 R
-473 SQKMRADFEISNLI
+473 
-487 NELAD
+487 
-492 IHTPMFIDDA
+492 
-502 ESIRDVNIKTNNQ
+502 
-515 VVVAIFIKYSEL
+515 
-527 KVLYD
+527 
-532 YHNVL
+532 
-537 EAKKASVDEQLRE
+537 
-550 DRNINM
+550 RNHR
-556 LNAA
+556 

>member
-20 KVIFDEKITYIIGD
+20 KVVFNEKITYIIGD

-52 YSLNGGNQEDV
+52 YSLNEGNQEDV
-63 SDDNRRN
+63 SDDNRPN

-110 SLSKFYKDI
+110 ALSKFYKDI

-154 VFSLLTEEE
+154 IFGLLTEEE
-163 QEILGEPILDAK
+163 QEILAEPILDAK

-206 LKVEEK
+206 LKVEEID
-212 EKTFDGQME
+212 KTFDKEME

-238 AFNLEDIKKK
+238 AFNLEDIKRK
-248 IKILEEKLS
+248 IKLLEEKLS

-264 VNAKEKKNK
+264 VNAKEKKKK
-273 IQEKINN
+273 IEEKINN

-312 EALET
+312 ETLET
-317 SIEKLKQEAKDYLTE
+317 SIEKLKQEAKGYLAE

-337 VLFNK
+337 ALFNK

-354 INTLKE
+354 ITTLKE
-360 KIDNLKEEKLE
+360 KIESLKEEKLE
-371 IELYNQ
+371 IEIYNQ
-377 RVETKNKEIRNSKLQ
+377 KVEAKRKEIRNAKLQ

-397 DAIKKLNDAKELY
+397 DAIKTLTETKELY

-424 IEKQVRKIQNILDK
+424 IERQVKLIRNLLDK
-438 VTIEFYKIDT
+438 VTIDFYKVDT
-448 STGEIIDDNE
+448 ST
-458 YIVKYNGREYEKLSH
+458 R
-473 SQKMRADFEISNLI
+473 
-487 NELAD
+487 
-492 IHTPMFIDDA
+492 
-502 ESIRDVNIKTNNQ
+502 
-515 VVVAIFIKYSEL
+515 
-527 KVLYD
+527 
-532 YHNVL
+532 
-537 EAKKASVDEQLRE
+537 
-550 DRNINM
+550 RNYR
-556 LNAA
+556 

>member
-20 KVIFDEKITYIIGD
+20 KVVFNEKITYIIGD

-52 YSLNGGNQEDV
+52 YSLNEGNQEDV
-63 SDDNRRN
+63 SDDNRPN
-70 LRNVTAQITIIDNE
+70 LRNVTAQITIIDND

-97 NYVLLDGIRTTRE
+97 NYVLLDGVRTTRE
-110 SLSKFYKDI
+110 ALSKFYKDI

-154 VFSLLTEEE
+154 IFGLLTEEE
-163 QEILGEPILDAK
+163 QEILAEPILDAK

-212 EKTFDGQME
+212 DKTFDKEME

-238 AFNLEDIKKK
+238 AFNLEDIKRK
-248 IKILEEKLS
+248 IKLLEEKLS

-273 IQEKINN
+273 IQEKLNN

-301 KVLERQYNKEL
+301 KALERQYNKEL
-312 EALET
+312 ETLDT
-317 SIEKLKQEAKDYLTE
+317 SIEKLKQEAKDYLAE

-337 VLFNK
+337 TLFNK

-354 INTLKE
+354 ITTLKE
-360 KIDNLKEEKLE
+360 KIENLKEEKLE

-377 RVETKNKEIRNSKLQ
+377 KVEAKRKEIRNAKLQ

-397 DAIKKLNDAKELY
+397 DAIKTLSHTKELY

-424 IEKQVRKIQNILDK
+424 IERQVKLIRNLLDK
-438 VTIEFYKIDT
+438 VTIDFYKVDT
-448 STGEIIDDNE
+448 ST
-458 YIVKYNGREYEKLSH
+458 R
-473 SQKMRADFEISNLI
+473 
-487 NELAD
+487 
-492 IHTPMFIDDA
+492 
-502 ESIRDVNIKTNNQ
+502 
-515 VVVAIFIKYSEL
+515 
-527 KVLYD
+527 
-532 YHNVL
+532 
-537 EAKKASVDEQLRE
+537 
-550 DRNINM
+550 RNHR
-556 LNAA
+556 

>member
-20 KVIFDEKITYIIGD
+20 KVVFNEKITYIIGD

-52 YSLNGGNQEDV
+52 YSLNEGNQEDV
-63 SDDNRRN
+63 SDDNRPN

-110 SLSKFYKDI
+110 ALSKFYKDI

-154 VFSLLTEEE
+154 IFGLLTEEE
-163 QEILGEPILDAK
+163 QEILAEPILDAK

-212 EKTFDGQME
+212 DKTFDKEME

-238 AFNLEDIKKK
+238 AFNLEDIKRK
-248 IKILEEKLS
+248 IKLLEEKLS

-273 IQEKINN
+273 IQEKLNN

-301 KVLERQYNKEL
+301 KALERQYNKEL
-312 EALET
+312 ETLDT
-317 SIEKLKQEAKDYLTE
+317 SIEKLKQEAKGYLAE

-337 VLFNK
+337 ALFNK

-354 INTLKE
+354 ITTLKE
-360 KIDNLKEEKLE
+360 KIESLKEEKLE

-377 RVETKNKEIRNSKLQ
+377 KVEAKRKEIRNAKLQ

-397 DAIKKLNDAKELY
+397 DAIKTLTQTKELY
-410 EKQIVVAKK
+410 ENQIVVAKK

-424 IEKQVRKIQNILDK
+424 IERQVKRVQNLLDK
-438 VTIEFYKIDT
+438 VTIDFYKVDT
-448 STGEIIDDNE
+448 ST
-458 YIVKYNGREYEKLSH
+458 R
-473 SQKMRADFEISNLI
+473 
-487 NELAD
+487 
-492 IHTPMFIDDA
+492 
-502 ESIRDVNIKTNNQ
+502 
-515 VVVAIFIKYSEL
+515 
-527 KVLYD
+527 
-532 YHNVL
+532 
-537 EAKKASVDEQLRE
+537 
-550 DRNINM
+550 RNYR
-556 LNAA
+556 

>member
-20 KVIFDEKITYIIGD
+20 KVVFNEKITYIIGD

-52 YSLNGGNQEDV
+52 YSLNEGNQEDV
-63 SDDNRRN
+63 SDDNRPN
-70 LRNVTAQITIIDNE
+70 LRNVTAQITIIDND

-110 SLSKFYKDI
+110 ALSKFYKDI

-154 VFSLLTEEE
+154 IFGLLTEEE
-163 QEILGEPILDAK
+163 QEILAEPILDAK

-212 EKTFDGQME
+212 DKTFDKEME

-238 AFNLEDIKKK
+238 AFNLEDIKRK
-248 IKILEEKLS
+248 IKLLEEKLS

-273 IQEKINN
+273 IQEKLNN

-301 KVLERQYNKEL
+301 KALERQYNKEL
-312 EALET
+312 ETLDT
-317 SIEKLKQEAKDYLTE
+317 SIEKLKQEAKDYLAE

-337 VLFNK
+337 TLFNK

-354 INTLKE
+354 ITSLKE
-360 KIDNLKEEKLE
+360 KIESLKEEKLE
-371 IELYNQ
+371 IEIYNQ
-377 RVETKNKEIRNSKLQ
+377 KVEAKRKEIRNAKLQ

-397 DAIKKLNDAKELY
+397 DAIKTLTQTKELY
-410 EKQIVVAKK
+410 ENQIVVAKK

-424 IEKQVRKIQNILDK
+424 IERQVKRVQNLLDK
-438 VTIEFYKIDT
+438 VTIDFYKVDT
-448 STGEIIDDNE
+448 ST
-458 YIVKYNGREYEKLSH
+458 R
-473 SQKMRADFEISNLI
+473 
-487 NELAD
+487 
-492 IHTPMFIDDA
+492 
-502 ESIRDVNIKTNNQ
+502 
-515 VVVAIFIKYSEL
+515 
-527 KVLYD
+527 
-532 YHNVL
+532 
-537 EAKKASVDEQLRE
+537 
-550 DRNINM
+550 RNYR
-556 LNAA
+556 

>member
-20 KVIFDEKITYIIGD
+20 KVVFNEKITYIIGD

-52 YSLNGGNQEDV
+52 YSLNEGNQEDV
-63 SDDNRRN
+63 SDDNRPN

-110 SLSKFYKDI
+110 ALSKFYKDI

-154 VFSLLTEEE
+154 VFNLLSKEE
-163 QEILGEPILDAK
+163 QQILGEPILDAK

-212 EKTFDGQME
+212 EKTFDKEME

-238 AFNLEDIKKK
+238 AFNLEDIKRK
-248 IKILEEKLS
+248 IKLLEEKLS

-264 VNAKEKKNK
+264 VNAKDKKKK
-273 IQEKINN
+273 IEEKINN

-301 KVLERQYNKEL
+301 KALERQYNKEL

-317 SIEKLKQEAKDYLTE
+317 SIEKLKQEAKGYLAE

-337 VLFNK
+337 ALFNK

-354 INTLKE
+354 ITTLKE
-360 KIDNLKEEKLE
+360 KIESLKEEKLE

-377 RVETKNKEIRNSKLQ
+377 KVEAKRKEIKNAKLQ

-397 DAIKKLNDAKELY
+397 DAIKTLTETKELY

-424 IEKQVRKIQNILDK
+424 IERQVKLIRNLLDK
-438 VTIEFYKIDT
+438 VTIDFYKVDT
-448 STGEIIDDNE
+448 ST
-458 YIVKYNGREYEKLSH
+458 R
-473 SQKMRADFEISNLI
+473 
-487 NELAD
+487 
-492 IHTPMFIDDA
+492 
-502 ESIRDVNIKTNNQ
+502 RD
-515 VVVAIFIKYSEL
+515 Y
-527 KVLYD
+527 
-532 YHNVL
+532 
-537 EAKKASVDEQLRE
+537 R
-550 DRNINM
+550 
-556 LNAA
+556 

>member
-20 KVIFDEKITYIIGD
+20 KVVFNEKITYIIGD

-52 YSLNGGNQEDV
+52 YSLNEGNQEDV
-63 SDDNRRN
+63 SDDNRPN

-110 SLSKFYKDI
+110 ALSKFYKDI

-154 VFSLLTEEE
+154 IFSLLSEEE
-163 QEILGEPILDAK
+163 QEILAEPILDAK

-212 EKTFDGQME
+212 DKTFDKEME

-238 AFNLEDIKKK
+238 AFNLEDIKRK
-248 IKILEEKLS
+248 IKLLEEKLS

-264 VNAKEKKNK
+264 VNAKEKKKK
-273 IQEKINN
+273 IEEKINN

-301 KVLERQYNKEL
+301 KALERQYNKEL
-312 EALET
+312 ETLDT
-317 SIEKLKQEAKDYLTE
+317 SIEKLKQEAKDYLAE

-337 VLFNK
+337 TLFNK

-354 INTLKE
+354 ITTLKE
-360 KIDNLKEEKLE
+360 KIESLKEEKLE
-371 IELYNQ
+371 IEIYNQ
-377 RVETKNKEIRNSKLQ
+377 KVEAKRKEIKNAKLQ

-397 DAIKKLNDAKELY
+397 DAIKTLTETKELY

-424 IEKQVRKIQNILDK
+424 IERQVKRVQNLLDK
-438 VTIEFYKIDT
+438 VTIDFYKVDT
-448 STGEIIDDNE
+448 ST
-458 YIVKYNGREYEKLSH
+458 R
-473 SQKMRADFEISNLI
+473 
-487 NELAD
+487 
-492 IHTPMFIDDA
+492 
-502 ESIRDVNIKTNNQ
+502 
-515 VVVAIFIKYSEL
+515 
-527 KVLYD
+527 
-532 YHNVL
+532 
-537 EAKKASVDEQLRE
+537 
-550 DRNINM
+550 RNYR
-556 LNAA
+556 

>member
-20 KVIFDEKITYIIGD
+20 KVVFNEKITYIIGD

-52 YSLNGGNQEDV
+52 YSLNEGNQEDV
-63 SDDNRRN
+63 SDDNRPN

-110 SLSKFYKDI
+110 ALSKFYKDI

-154 VFSLLTEEE
+154 IFGLLTEEE
-163 QEILGEPILDAK
+163 QEILAEPILDAK

-212 EKTFDGQME
+212 DKTFDKEME

-238 AFNLEDIKKK
+238 AFNLEDIKRK
-248 IKILEEKLS
+248 IKLLEEKLS

-273 IQEKINN
+273 IQEKLNN

-301 KVLERQYNKEL
+301 KALERQYNKEL
-312 EALET
+312 ETLDT
-317 SIEKLKQEAKDYLTE
+317 SIEKLKQEAKDYLAE

-337 VLFNK
+337 ALFNK

-354 INTLKE
+354 ITTLKE
-360 KIDNLKEEKLE
+360 KIENLKEEKLE

-377 RVETKNKEIRNSKLQ
+377 KVEAKRKEIRNAKLQ

-397 DAIKKLNDAKELY
+397 DAIKTLSHTKELY

-424 IEKQVRKIQNILDK
+424 IERQVKLIRNLLDK
-438 VTIEFYKIDT
+438 VTIDFYKVDT
-448 STGEIIDDNE
+448 ST
-458 YIVKYNGREYEKLSH
+458 R
-473 SQKMRADFEISNLI
+473 
-487 NELAD
+487 
-492 IHTPMFIDDA
+492 
-502 ESIRDVNIKTNNQ
+502 
-515 VVVAIFIKYSEL
+515 
-527 KVLYD
+527 
-532 YHNVL
+532 
-537 EAKKASVDEQLRE
+537 
-550 DRNINM
+550 RNHR
-556 LNAA
+556 

>member
-20 KVIFDEKITYIIGD
+20 KVVFNEKITYIIGD

-52 YSLNGGNQEDV
+52 YSLNEGNQEDV
-63 SDDNRRN
+63 SDDNRPN
-70 LRNVTAQITIIDNE
+70 LRNVTAQITIIDND

-110 SLSKFYKDI
+110 ALSKFYKDI

-154 VFSLLTEEE
+154 IFGLLTEEE
-163 QEILGEPILDAK
+163 QEILAEPILDAK

-192 KRNEGIKESNLLTA
+192 KRNEGIKESNLLTV

-212 EKTFDGQME
+212 DKTFDKEME

-238 AFNLEDIKKK
+238 AFNLEDIKRK
-248 IKILEEKLS
+248 IKLLEEKLS

-312 EALET
+312 ETLET
-317 SIEKLKQEAKDYLTE
+317 SIEKLKQEAKGYLAE

-337 VLFNK
+337 ALFNK

-354 INTLKE
+354 ITTLKE
-360 KIDNLKEEKLE
+360 KIESLKEEKLE

-377 RVETKNKEIRNSKLQ
+377 KVEAKRKEIRNAKLQ

-397 DAIKKLNDAKELY
+397 DAIKTLTQTKELY
-410 EKQIVVAKK
+410 ENQIVVAKK

-424 IEKQVRKIQNILDK
+424 IERQVKRVQNLLDK
-438 VTIEFYKIDT
+438 VTIDFYKVDT
-448 STGEIIDDNE
+448 ST
-458 YIVKYNGREYEKLSH
+458 R
-473 SQKMRADFEISNLI
+473 
-487 NELAD
+487 
-492 IHTPMFIDDA
+492 
-502 ESIRDVNIKTNNQ
+502 
-515 VVVAIFIKYSEL
+515 
-527 KVLYD
+527 
-532 YHNVL
+532 
-537 EAKKASVDEQLRE
+537 
-550 DRNINM
+550 RNYR
-556 LNAA
+556 

>member
-20 KVIFDEKITYIIGD
+20 KVVFNEKITYIIGD

-41 ILSVPLWVMTG
+41 ILSVPLWVMTV
-52 YSLNGGNQEDV
+52 YSLNEGNQEDV
-63 SDDNRRN
+63 SDDNRPN
-70 LRNVTAQITIIDNE
+70 LRNVTAQITIIDND

-110 SLSKFYKDI
+110 ALSKFYKDI

-154 VFSLLTEEE
+154 IFGLLTEEE
-163 QEILGEPILDAK
+163 QEILAEPILDAK

-212 EKTFDGQME
+212 DKTFDKEME

-238 AFNLEDIKKK
+238 AFNLEDIKRK
-248 IKILEEKLS
+248 IKLLEEKLS

-273 IQEKINN
+273 IQEKLNN
-280 VSSVNSECPVC
+280 VSSVNSKCPVC

-301 KVLERQYNKEL
+301 KALERQYNKEL
-312 EALET
+312 ETLDT
-317 SIEKLKQEAKDYLTE
+317 SIEKLKQEAKDYLAE

-337 VLFNK
+337 TLFNK

-354 INTLKE
+354 ITTLKE
-360 KIDNLKEEKLE
+360 KIESLKEEKLE

-377 RVETKNKEIRNSKLQ
+377 KVEAKRKEIRNAKLQ

-397 DAIKKLNDAKELY
+397 DAIKTLTQTKELY
-410 EKQIVVAKK
+410 ENQIVVAKK

-424 IEKQVRKIQNILDK
+424 IERQVKRVQNLLDK
-438 VTIEFYKIDT
+438 VTIDFYKVDT
-448 STGEIIDDNE
+448 ST
-458 YIVKYNGREYEKLSH
+458 R
-473 SQKMRADFEISNLI
+473 
-487 NELAD
+487 
-492 IHTPMFIDDA
+492 
-502 ESIRDVNIKTNNQ
+502 
-515 VVVAIFIKYSEL
+515 
-527 KVLYD
+527 
-532 YHNVL
+532 
-537 EAKKASVDEQLRE
+537 
-550 DRNINM
+550 RNYR
-556 LNAA
+556 

>member
-20 KVIFDEKITYIIGD
+20 KVVFNEKITYIIGD

-52 YSLNGGNQEDV
+52 YSLNEGNQEDV
-63 SDDNRRN
+63 SDDNRPN

-110 SLSKFYKDI
+110 ALSKFYKDI

-154 VFSLLTEEE
+154 IFGLLTEEE
-163 QEILGEPILDAK
+163 QEILAEPILDAK

-212 EKTFDGQME
+212 DKTFDKEME

-238 AFNLEDIKKK
+238 AFNLEDIKRK
-248 IKILEEKLS
+248 IKLLEEKLS

-273 IQEKINN
+273 IQEKLNN
-280 VSSVNSECPVC
+280 VSSVNSKCPVC

-301 KVLERQYNKEL
+301 KALERQYNKEL
-312 EALET
+312 ETLDT
-317 SIEKLKQEAKDYLTE
+317 SIEKLKQEAKDYLAE

-337 VLFNK
+337 TLFNK

-354 INTLKE
+354 ITTLKE
-360 KIDNLKEEKLE
+360 KIESLKEEKLE

-377 RVETKNKEIRNSKLQ
+377 KVEAKRKEIRNAKLQ

-397 DAIKKLNDAKELY
+397 DAIKTLTQTKELY
-410 EKQIVVAKK
+410 ENQIVVAKK

-424 IEKQVRKIQNILDK
+424 IERQVKRVQNLLDK
-438 VTIEFYKIDT
+438 VTIDFYKVDT
-448 STGEIIDDNE
+448 ST
-458 YIVKYNGREYEKLSH
+458 R
-473 SQKMRADFEISNLI
+473 
-487 NELAD
+487 
-492 IHTPMFIDDA
+492 
-502 ESIRDVNIKTNNQ
+502 
-515 VVVAIFIKYSEL
+515 
-527 KVLYD
+527 
-532 YHNVL
+532 
-537 EAKKASVDEQLRE
+537 
-550 DRNINM
+550 RNHR
-556 LNAA
+556 

>member
-20 KVIFDEKITYIIGD
+20 KVVFNEKITYIIGD

-52 YSLNGGNQEDV
+52 YSLNEGNQEDV
-63 SDDNRRN
+63 SDDNRPN

-110 SLSKFYKDI
+110 ALSKFYKDI

-154 VFSLLTEEE
+154 IFGLLTEEE
-163 QEILGEPILDAK
+163 QEILAEPILDAK

-212 EKTFDGQME
+212 DKTFDKEME

-238 AFNLEDIKKK
+238 AFNLEDIKRK
-248 IKILEEKLS
+248 IKLLEEKLS

-264 VNAKEKKNK
+264 VNAKEKKKK
-273 IQEKINN
+273 IEEKINN

-312 EALET
+312 ETLET
-317 SIEKLKQEAKDYLTE
+317 SIEKLKQEAKDYLAE

-337 VLFNK
+337 ALFNK

-354 INTLKE
+354 ITTLKE
-360 KIDNLKEEKLE
+360 KIESLKEEKLE

-377 RVETKNKEIRNSKLQ
+377 KVEAKRKEIRNAKLQ

-397 DAIKKLNDAKELY
+397 DAIKTLTQTKELY
-410 EKQIVVAKK
+410 ENQIVVAKK

-424 IEKQVRKIQNILDK
+424 IERQVKLIRNLLDK
-438 VTIEFYKIDT
+438 VTIDFYKVDT
-448 STGEIIDDNE
+448 ST
-458 YIVKYNGREYEKLSH
+458 R
-473 SQKMRADFEISNLI
+473 
-487 NELAD
+487 
-492 IHTPMFIDDA
+492 
-502 ESIRDVNIKTNNQ
+502 
-515 VVVAIFIKYSEL
+515 
-527 KVLYD
+527 
-532 YHNVL
+532 
-537 EAKKASVDEQLRE
+537 
-550 DRNINM
+550 RNYR
-556 LNAA
+556 

>member
-20 KVIFDEKITYIIGD
+20 KVVFNEKITYIIGD

-52 YSLNGGNQEDV
+52 YSLNEGNQEDV
-63 SDDNRRN
+63 SDDNRPN

-97 NYVLLDGIRTTRE
+97 NYVLLDGVRTTRE
-110 SLSKFYKDI
+110 ALSKFYKDI

-154 VFSLLTEEE
+154 IFGLLTEEE
-163 QEILGEPILDAK
+163 QEILAEPILDAK

-212 EKTFDGQME
+212 DKTFDKEME

-238 AFNLEDIKKK
+238 AFNLEDIKRK
-248 IKILEEKLS
+248 IKLLEEKLS

-273 IQEKINN
+273 IQEKLNN

-301 KVLERQYNKEL
+301 KALERQYNKEL
-312 EALET
+312 ETLDT
-317 SIEKLKQEAKDYLTE
+317 SIEKLKQEAKDYLAE

-337 VLFNK
+337 TLFNK

-354 INTLKE
+354 ITALKE
-360 KIDNLKEEKLE
+360 KIESLKDEKLE
-371 IELYNQ
+371 IEIYNQ
-377 RVETKNKEIRNSKLQ
+377 KVEAKRKEIRNAKLQ

-397 DAIKKLNDAKELY
+397 DAIKTLTQTKELY
-410 EKQIVVAKK
+410 ENQIVVAKK

-424 IEKQVRKIQNILDK
+424 IERKVKRVQNLLDK
-438 VTIEFYKIDT
+438 VTIDFYKVDT
-448 STGEIIDDNE
+448 ST
-458 YIVKYNGREYEKLSH
+458 R
-473 SQKMRADFEISNLI
+473 
-487 NELAD
+487 
-492 IHTPMFIDDA
+492 
-502 ESIRDVNIKTNNQ
+502 
-515 VVVAIFIKYSEL
+515 
-527 KVLYD
+527 
-532 YHNVL
+532 
-537 EAKKASVDEQLRE
+537 
-550 DRNINM
+550 RNYR
-556 LNAA
+556 

>member
-20 KVIFDEKITYIIGD
+20 KVVFNEKITYIIGD

-52 YSLNGGNQEDV
+52 YSLNEGNQEDV
-63 SDDNRRN
+63 SDDNRPN
-70 LRNVTAQITIIDNE
+70 LRNVTAQITIIDND

-110 SLSKFYKDI
+110 ALSKFYKDI

-154 VFSLLTEEE
+154 IFGLLTEEE
-163 QEILGEPILDAK
+163 QEILAEPILDAK

-192 KRNEGIKESNLLTA
+192 KRNEGIKESNLLIA

-212 EKTFDGQME
+212 EKSFDKEME

-238 AFNLEDIKKK
+238 AFNLEDIKRK
-248 IKILEEKLS
+248 IKLLEEKLS

-273 IQEKINN
+273 IQEKLNN
-280 VSSVNSECPVC
+280 VSSVNSKCPVC

-301 KVLERQYNKEL
+301 KALERQYNKEL
-312 EALET
+312 ETLDT
-317 SIEKLKQEAKDYLTE
+317 SIEKLKQEAKDYLAE

-337 VLFNK
+337 TLFNK

-354 INTLKE
+354 ITTLKE
-360 KIDNLKEEKLE
+360 KIESLKEEKLE
-371 IELYNQ
+371 IEIYNQ
-377 RVETKNKEIRNSKLQ
+377 KVEAKRKEIRNAKLQ

-397 DAIKKLNDAKELY
+397 DAIKTLTQTKELY
-410 EKQIVVAKK
+410 ENQIVVAKK

-424 IEKQVRKIQNILDK
+424 IERQVKRVQNLLDK
-438 VTIEFYKIDT
+438 VTIDFYKVDT
-448 STGEIIDDNE
+448 ST
-458 YIVKYNGREYEKLSH
+458 R
-473 SQKMRADFEISNLI
+473 
-487 NELAD
+487 
-492 IHTPMFIDDA
+492 
-502 ESIRDVNIKTNNQ
+502 
-515 VVVAIFIKYSEL
+515 
-527 KVLYD
+527 
-532 YHNVL
+532 
-537 EAKKASVDEQLRE
+537 
-550 DRNINM
+550 RNYR
-556 LNAA
+556 

>member
-20 KVIFDEKITYIIGD
+20 KVVFNEKITYIIGD

-52 YSLNGGNQEDV
+52 YSLNEGNQEDV
-63 SDDNRRN
+63 SDDNRPN

-110 SLSKFYKDI
+110 ALSKFYKDI

-154 VFSLLTEEE
+154 IFGLLTEEE
-163 QEILGEPILDAK
+163 QEILAEPILDAK

-184 IKEIEFEI
+184 IKKIEFEI

-212 EKTFDGQME
+212 EKTFDKEME

-238 AFNLEDIKKK
+238 AFNLEDIKRK
-248 IKILEEKLS
+248 IKLLEEKLS

-264 VNAKEKKNK
+264 VNAKDKKKK
-273 IQEKINN
+273 IEEKINN
-280 VSSVNSECPVC
+280 VSSVNSKCPVC

-301 KVLERQYNKEL
+301 KALERQYNKEL
-312 EALET
+312 ETLDT
-317 SIEKLKQEAKDYLTE
+317 SIEKLKQEAKGYLAE

-337 VLFNK
+337 ALFNK

-354 INTLKE
+354 ITTLKE
-360 KIDNLKEEKLE
+360 KIENLKEEKLE

-377 RVETKNKEIRNSKLQ
+377 KVEAKRKEIRNAKLQ

-397 DAIKKLNDAKELY
+397 DAIKTLTQTKELY

-424 IEKQVRKIQNILDK
+424 IERQVKRVRNLLDK
-438 VTIEFYKIDT
+438 VTIDFYKVDT
-448 STGEIIDDNE
+448 ST
-458 YIVKYNGREYEKLSH
+458 R
-473 SQKMRADFEISNLI
+473 
-487 NELAD
+487 
-492 IHTPMFIDDA
+492 
-502 ESIRDVNIKTNNQ
+502 
-515 VVVAIFIKYSEL
+515 
-527 KVLYD
+527 
-532 YHNVL
+532 
-537 EAKKASVDEQLRE
+537 
-550 DRNINM
+550 RNYR
-556 LNAA
+556 

>member
-20 KVIFDEKITYIIGD
+20 KVVFNEKITYIIGD

-52 YSLNGGNQEDV
+52 YSLNEGNQEDV
-63 SDDNRRN
+63 SDDNRPN
-70 LRNVTAQITIIDNE
+70 LRNVTAQITIIDND

-110 SLSKFYKDI
+110 ALSKFYKDI

-154 VFSLLTEEE
+154 IFSLLSEEE
-163 QEILGEPILDAK
+163 QEILAEPILDAK

-212 EKTFDGQME
+212 EKTFDKQME

-238 AFNLEDIKKK
+238 AFNLEDIKNK
-248 IKILEEKLS
+248 INLLERKLS

-264 VNAKEKKNK
+264 VNAKEKKKK
-273 IQEKINN
+273 IEEKINN

-301 KVLERQYNKEL
+301 KALERQYNKEL
-312 EALET
+312 ETLDA
-317 SIEKLKQEAKDYLTE
+317 SIEKLKQEAKDYLAE

-337 VLFNK
+337 ALFNK

-354 INTLKE
+354 ITTLKE
-360 KIDNLKEEKLE
+360 KIENLKEEKLE

-377 RVETKNKEIRNSKLQ
+377 KVEAKRKEIRNAKLQ

-397 DAIKKLNDAKELY
+397 DAIKTLSHTKELY

-424 IEKQVRKIQNILDK
+424 IERQVKLIRNLLDK
-438 VTIEFYKIDT
+438 VTIDFYKVDT
-448 STGEIIDDNE
+448 ST
-458 YIVKYNGREYEKLSH
+458 R
-473 SQKMRADFEISNLI
+473 
-487 NELAD
+487 
-492 IHTPMFIDDA
+492 
-502 ESIRDVNIKTNNQ
+502 
-515 VVVAIFIKYSEL
+515 
-527 KVLYD
+527 
-532 YHNVL
+532 
-537 EAKKASVDEQLRE
+537 
-550 DRNINM
+550 RNYR
-556 LNAA
+556 